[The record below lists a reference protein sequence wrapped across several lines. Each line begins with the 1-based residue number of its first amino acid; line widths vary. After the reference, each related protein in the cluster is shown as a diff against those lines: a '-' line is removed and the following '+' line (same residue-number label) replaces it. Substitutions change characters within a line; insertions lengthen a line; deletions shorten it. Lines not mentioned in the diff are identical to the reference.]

1 MFEDITENKNIEGQ
15 SDGISTKNSSTGNL
29 YKFGI
34 EPFLLGLPKGNSI
47 IENRYCK
54 AFCDS
59 MPGNS

>member
-54 AFCDS
+54 AFWDS